1 MRPAVSRF
9 VFFAILYVIWIGY
22 LAYLVIGLP
31 TSTNGLSP
39 ILSRP
44 QILVSDLDV
53 VGTIDSTAAPVSSL
67 DCLYGNSS
75 AGSQAQAASATSIA
89 MSPLDGPLSQAV
101 IAVLSIPSAEA
112 HKVQVQE
119 VLFPTKD
126 PPVKAGQIIFVSNFA
141 DCRTP
146 GRKPGERPRPLP
158 DKLGDLG
165 PCLLPL
171 RVTKNGDTW
180 EVVPLPPSPGFVTTE
195 FNPHLANPFQAP
207 RIYPADAETRQ
218 QYREINKVDEPDRR

>member
-9 VFFAILYVIWIGY
+9 VFFAIFYALWIGY

-31 TSTNGLSP
+31 TWTNGLSP

-53 VGTIDSTAAPVSSL
+53 VGTIDNAAAPVSSL
-67 DCLYGNSS
+67 ECLYGQSPT
-75 AGSQAQAASATSIA
+75 GDRAQAASAATLFLA
-89 MSPLDGPLSQAV
+89 PLDGPFSHAVALSWFSV
-101 IAVLSIPSAEA
+101 DA
-112 HKVQVQE
+112 HKVNIQE
-119 VLFPTKD
+119 VLFPTENPSLKD
-126 PPVKAGQIIFVSNFA
+126 GQVLFVTNFA

-146 GRKPGERPRPLP
+146 GKKPGERPKPLP
-158 DKLGDLG
+158 TQLSELG

-171 RVTKNGDTW
+171 RPTGNGTW
-180 EVVPLPPSPGFVTTE
+180 EVVPLPPSPGFVTSE
-195 FNPHLANPFQAP
+195 FNPRLPNPFQAP

-218 QYREINKVDEPDRR
+218 QYKEIDKAQEPDRR

>member
-9 VFFAILYVIWIGY
+9 VFFAVLYIIWIGY

-53 VGTIDSTAAPVSSL
+53 VGTIDDPPVPVTPL
-67 DCLYGNSS
+67 DSYYTQSPAGNRP
-75 AGSQAQAASATSIA
+75 QAASAATLFLA
-89 MSPLDGPLSQAV
+89 QLDGPF
-101 IAVLSIPSAEA
+101 SIPVALSCTSIDA
-112 HKVQVQE
+112 HKVNIQE
-119 VLFPTKD
+119 VLFPTKN
-126 PPVKAGQIIFVSNFA
+126 PPVKEGQVIFVTNFG

-146 GRKPGERPRPLP
+146 GRKPGERPKPLP
-158 DKLGDLG
+158 TQLSGLGT
-165 PCLLPL
+165 CLLPL
-171 RVTKNGDTW
+171 RTFTNGNTW
-180 EVVPLPPSPGFVTTE
+180 KVVPLPPSPGFVTSE
-195 FNPHLANPFQAP
+195 FNPRLPNPFQAP

-218 QYREINKVDEPDRR
+218 QYKEIDKADEPDRQ

>member
-9 VFFAILYVIWIGY
+9 VCFAILYAIWIGY

-31 TSTNGLSP
+31 KWANGLSP

-53 VGTIDSTAAPVSSL
+53 VGTIDNPAKSVTPL
-67 DCLYGNSS
+67 DCYYGQSP
-75 AGSQAQAASATSIA
+75 AGDRAQAASATTLIMA
-89 MSPLDGPLSQAV
+89 PLDGPFSNAAALSWSSV
-101 IAVLSIPSAEA
+101 DA
-112 HKVQVQE
+112 HKLNIQE
-119 VLFPTKD
+119 VLFPTKN
-126 PPVKAGQIIFVSNFA
+126 PSVKEGQVLFVTNFA

-146 GRKPGERPRPLP
+146 GKKPGERPKPLP
-158 DKLGDLG
+158 AQLSELG

-171 RVTKNGDTW
+171 RPTANGTW
-180 EVVPLPPSPGFVTTE
+180 DVVPLPPSPGFVTSE
-195 FNPHLANPFQAP
+195 FSPRLPNPFQAP

-218 QYREINKVDEPDRR
+218 QYKEIDKAEEPDRR